1 MVSRRTY
8 LTIAIMFVILFF
20 MFQFTGVMKEQLNNY
35 ESNRYAK
42 EDTQAL
48 TKEDA
53 YSSRTTA
60 ATVNTAKV
68 LYVGKTKSSVGKVV
82 SAYASYT
89 KQTFAAEASFEN
101 CKNATAPN
109 DQLLVID
116 GAAVVKTDR
125 DVEFLENL
133 VGKGR
138 TIVFARLPD
147 FSLIKENETLRD
159 ILGIYEAY
167 SNEVQLYGMHLY
179 SGFLLGGEALYEVQT
194 PEEKKRQD
202 LALTVPWYVTGNS
215 CKTYMVG
222 TLTDEVYQE
231 AFQNG
236 IGKAYRMVNYDS
248 QSLKNSLLPAIIW
261 RNSYED
267 ARIFCINVDFMT
279 DDSGTGILTAITSE
293 RDGYGMYPVI
303 NAQNLVVANFPVF
316 TSENEQEIQ
325 KRYSQSAQSVYQDV
339 VWPSVISLTEKMGF
353 QMSCMMTPQ
362 LSYEDGIEPDGSNVS
377 YYMKL
382 LNEQNAEAGW
392 SATSLEQWD
401 VGKKLKND
409 LTFWNQYAKDYDFVS
424 LYVRDDTELAQVQ
437 ENPDLAFKTV
447 VTENFS
453 GSSPVVGYGGENV
466 TVQHATDHA
475 DSHTFREDFNLRCR
489 ETALGYTNI
498 TMDLYAL
505 TYPQSDADAWQNLSR
520 TIAGNVAT
528 YWKPYEGFSHTTLSQ
543 SDTRIRRF
551 LALDYT
557 QTRKGDTIQ
566 VTINSFDT
574 EAFFLL
580 RMYDETLA
588 EIKGG
593 HAKKLED
600 GFYLIQA
607 DEPAVS
613 VKVKQTSEW

>member
-8 LTIAIMFVILFF
+8 LTIATLFVILFF

-35 ESNRYAK
+35 ESNRYAGA
-42 EDTQAL
+42 DTQAL

-53 YSSRTTA
+53 YNSRTTV
-60 ATVNTAKV
+60 ATVNTAQV
-68 LYVGKTKSSVGKVV
+68 LYVGETKSSVGKVV
-82 SAYASYT
+82 SSYASYT

-101 CKNATAPN
+101 CKNATAPKA
-109 DQLLVID
+109 QLLVID
-116 GAAVVKTDR
+116 GAAVVRTNR
-125 DVEFLENL
+125 DVEFLQNL

-147 FSLIKENETLRD
+147 FSLIKENKTLRE

-167 SNEVQLYGMHLY
+167 TDKVQLYGMHLY

-202 LALTVPWYVTGNS
+202 LALTIPWYVTGNG

-222 TLTDEVYQE
+222 TLTDAVYE
-231 AFQNG
+231 AAVKDG
-236 IGKAYRMVNYDS
+236 IAEDYRTMETDS
-248 QSLKNSLLPAIIW
+248 ESMKNSLLPPVIW

-267 ARIFCINVDFMT
+267 ARIFCINADFMT

-293 RDGYGMYPVI
+293 RDGYGMYPII

-316 TSENEQEIQ
+316 TSENEQEMQ

-339 VWPSVISLTEKMGF
+339 VWPSVVSLTEKMGF

-362 LSYEDGIEPDGSNVS
+362 LSYADGVKPDGSRVS

-382 LNEQNAEAGW
+382 LNEQNGEAGW
-392 SATSLEQWD
+392 SGTSLEQWD
-401 VGKKLKND
+401 VGEKLKKD
-409 LTFWNQYAKDYDFVS
+409 LGFWKQYAKDYQFAS
-424 LYVRDDTELAQVQ
+424 LYVKDDTGFEQAQKNRELSFQ
-437 ENPDLAFKTV
+437 TV
-447 VTENFS
+447 VTESFS

-466 TVQHATDHA
+466 TLQHATDHA
-475 DSHTFREDFNLRCR
+475 TSHTFREDFNLRCR

-505 TYPQSDADAWQNLSR
+505 TYPQSDEDAWQNLSR
-520 TIAGNVAT
+520 TIAANVAT
-528 YWKPYEGFSHTTLSQ
+528 YWKPYEAFSHTTLSQ
-543 SDTRIRRF
+543 SDARIRRF

-557 QTRKGDTIQ
+557 QERKGDTIQ

-580 RMYDETLA
+580 RVYDETVSVV
-588 EIKGG
+588 KGG
-593 HAKKLED
+593 HARKLED
-600 GFYLIQA
+600 GFYLIEA
-607 DEPAVS
+607 DKPEFS
-613 VKVKQTSEW
+613 VTVKQTSEW